1 MLWRLDRQRL
11 WGLPGGG
18 EWWAAACWFGLR
30 PRLADVVAA
39 RGWAEHSTCG
49 AVDGPDVAEGELG
62 NPLIGVLKL
71 CGLVCTM
78 PALTMGATGAEG
90 RRAGE
95 RHG

>member
-1 MLWRLDRQRL
+1 MFWRLNWQRL

-18 EWWAAACWFGLR
+18 EWWAAACWFGLG
-30 PRLADVVAA
+30 RLVDVVVA

-49 AVDGPDVAEGELG
+49 AVDGPDVAEGKWG
-62 NPLIGVLKL
+62 SPLIGVFKL

-78 PALTMGATGAEG
+78 PALTMGPTGTEG